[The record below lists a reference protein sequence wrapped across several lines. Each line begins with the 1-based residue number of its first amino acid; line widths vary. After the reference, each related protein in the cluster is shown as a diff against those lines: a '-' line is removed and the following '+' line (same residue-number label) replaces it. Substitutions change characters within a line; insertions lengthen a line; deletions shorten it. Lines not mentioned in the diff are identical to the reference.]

1 MEESLINEGC
11 VIEGDVKHSVL
22 FQGVTVEEGSMVI
35 DSVVMPGAKLAKCC
49 IERAI
54 VGSEMVIED
63 GTIIRPEKML
73 TM

>member
-1 MEESLINEGC
+1 M
-11 VIEGDVKHSVL
+11 KHSVL

-35 DSVVMPGAKLAKCC
+35 DSVVMPGAKIGKNVV

-63 GTIIRPEKML
+63 GTIIRPKKC
-73 TM
+73 

>member
-1 MEESLINEGC
+1 MRHRR
-11 VIEGDVKHSVL
+11 DVKHSVL

-35 DSVVMPGAKLAKCC
+35 DSVVMPGAKIGKNVV

-63 GTIIRPEKML
+63 GTIIRPKKC
-73 TM
+73 

>member
-1 MEESLINEGC
+1 MRHRRGREAFCI
-11 VIEGDVKHSVL
+11 IPR
-22 FQGVTVEEGSMVI
+22 VTVEEGSMVI
-35 DSVVMPGAKLAKCC
+35 DSVVMPGAKIGKNVV